1 MYFLRSPDTA
11 PFRRVPVR
19 PLLAKELREIP
30 NGRALW
36 TMLLLLCPLVGYS
49 FFQATSLYGEASAA
63 ARDSPAMASGL
74 SPLDGVLVPTFGAFY
89 LAVTLLFPFVAIR
102 VLGREKETGA
112 LRLLLQLPYR
122 TATLITAKMAAVA
135 TAWVIALIPALSTLA
150 LWEILGGHLSPPE
163 TINLLGGHLLYGL
176 LIGAI
181 ALFSAAIS
189 ESAATAAIITLS
201 FTIGSWVIDF
211 ALAGQPGVLGL
222 LSRLSLTQTLR
233 TFEQGLLS
241 AGLVVGVAA
250 AILSFCVLAA
260 IWLHPGVPVRSKV
273 LRSVTCAAVMAA
285 LLVIATRIGAS
296 TDLAEDRRNSFPAA
310 DQRELAK
317 LNEPLMITVH
327 LAPEDP
333 RYADLRRNVLAK
345 LERVVP
351 RLTIRLASGGQTIVG
366 SSTEQS
372 YGEIEYSYA
381 GRSLKSRST
390 SHREALPVIYELA
403 ERPIPTP
410 IAGEDYP
417 GYPLVAEAHVALPW
431 FFAALPLLIL
441 LAWWWMSQP
450 PPVPQFLTQDGG
462 SL

>member
-1 MYFLRSPDTA
+1 LRSPDTA
-11 PFRRVPVR
+11 SFRRVPVR
-19 PLLAKELREIP
+19 PLLAKELREVL

-36 TMLLLLCPLVGYS
+36 TMLILLCPLVGYS

-74 SPLDGVLVPTFGAFY
+74 SPLDGILVPTFGAFY

-102 VLGREKETGA
+102 VLGREKETAA
-112 LRLLLQLPYR
+112 LSLLVQLPYR
-122 TATLITAKMAAVA
+122 AATLIAAKMAAIA
-135 TAWVIALIPALSTLA
+135 IAWLIALIPALSTLA
-150 LWEILGGHLSPPE
+150 LWGAIGGHLSAPE
-163 TINLLGGHLLYGL
+163 TINLIGGHLLYGL

-222 LSRLSLTQTLR
+222 LSSLSLTQTLR

-241 AGLVVGVAA
+241 TGLVVGLAA
-250 AILSFCVLAA
+250 AILGFCVLAA
-260 IWLHPGVPVRSKV
+260 IWLHPGVPVRAK
-273 LRSVTCAAVMAA
+273 LARSLACTGGMAA
-285 LLVIATRIGAS
+285 LLVVATQIRLSA
-296 TDLAEDRRNSFPAA
+296 DLAEDRRNSFPAA

-317 LNEPLMITVH
+317 LNEPLVVTVH

-345 LERVVP
+345 LERVMPHVN
-351 RLTIRLASGGQTIVG
+351 IRLAGGGQTIVG

-372 YGEIEYSYA
+372 YGEIEYSYS
-381 GRSLKSRST
+381 GRSAKSRST
-390 SHREALPVIYELA
+390 SHREALPVLYELA
-403 ERPIPTP
+403 GRPPPTP
-410 IAGEDYP
+410 IVGEDYP
-417 GYPLVAEAHVALPW
+417 GYPLVAEAQIALPW
-431 FFAALPLLIL
+431 FFAALPLSIV
-441 LAWWWMSQP
+441 LAWWWMSRP
-450 PPVPQFLTQDGG
+450 PPVPISLAQDGG
-462 SL
+462 TT